1 MFFQWK
7 VWNIGNCK
15 ENIQMSN
22 GECYLNRLGIC
33 EKIERNN
40 ALHTVF
46 GKFELAVVGFARLT
60 LKLIILEH
68 N

>member
-1 MFFQWK
+1 
-7 VWNIGNCK
+7 
-15 ENIQMSN
+15 MSN